1 MADRIQAYGKTGAG
15 VHPDLRG
22 QADLKGAALNG
33 FDGALAKAG
42 LYPLRADGVSV
53 FQVNMGR
60 VCNQACRHCHVS
72 AAPDRAEAM
81 SESVADECLSVIEAN
96 RFAVVDI
103 TGGAPEMNPSYRRF
117 LSRAVASGSHVKTR
131 TNLTVLLDEGF
142 DDLPGLWA
150 EKRVEVVA
158 SLPYYL
164 KETVDRQRGQGV
176 FDRSIEAIKR
186 LNAAGYGA
194 SGSGLSLDLVY
205 NPCGAYLPPVQR
217 SIEADFRRELA
228 KRHGVVFTGLFTITN
243 MPVGRFRDFLESSGN
258 LVRYM
263 GRLTDL
269 FNPEA
274 ARNVMCRTTISVGHD
289 GTLYDCDFNQMLGLK
304 CGFGAPDQISR
315 FDVSALARR
324 RIVTG
329 THCYGCTAGAGSSCT
344 GAVA

>member
-1 MADRIQAYGKTGAG
+1 
-15 VHPDLRG
+15 
-22 QADLKGAALNG
+22 
-33 FDGALAKAG
+33 
-42 LYPLRADGVSV
+42 
-53 FQVNMGR
+53 
-60 VCNQACRHCHVS
+60 
-72 AAPDRAEAM
+72 M
-81 SESVADECLSVIEAN
+81 SESVADKCLSVIEAN

-103 TGGAPEMNPSYRRF
+103 TGGAPEMNLSYRRF
-117 LSRAVASGSHVKTR
+117 VSSAVASGSHVKTR

-158 SLPYYL
+158 SLPYYM

-176 FDRSIEAIKR
+176 FDRSISAIKR

-194 SGSGLSLDLVY
+194 SGSGLALNLVY

-263 GRLTDL
+263 DRLTGL

-274 ARNVMCRTTISVGHD
+274 ARNVMCRTTISVGPD
-289 GTLYDCDFNQMLGLK
+289 GSLYDCDFNQMMGLK
-304 CGFGAPDQISR
+304 CGFNAPDHISR
-315 FDVSALARR
+315 FDASALGQR

-329 THCYGCTAGAGSSCT
+329 LHCFGCTAGAGSSCT
-344 GAVA
+344 GSVA